1 MVARSWFTELTSPV
15 VWGAV
20 VAGVFIAL
28 VVHILLNMLGAGIG
42 AVSMDV
48 GTPTEGEAQAV
59 GWGAFTWWSI
69 SGIIAAFA
77 GGWAAGVLA
86 AAAGSRNGALHGF
99 LSWAVTTVLVVTGAA
114 VASGTAAAAIGAM
127 FAPLPTF
134 TERPQEISEA
144 AQTAIAVFSLVSLV
158 ALLIGAVAA
167 TWGGRLASAR
177 TTEPRPARK

>member
-1 MVARSWFTELTSPV
+1 
-15 VWGAV
+15 
-20 VAGVFIAL
+20 
-28 VVHILLNMLGAGIG
+28 
-42 AVSMDV
+42 
-48 GTPTEGEAQAV
+48 
-59 GWGAFTWWSI
+59 
-69 SGIIAAFA
+69 
-77 GGWAAGVLA
+77 
-86 AAAGSRNGALHGF
+86 
-99 LSWAVTTVLVVTGAA
+99 

-167 TWGGRLASAR
+167 TWGGRLAS